1 MKILKALKVLAVSAA
16 LMVAMA
22 VPAFAE
28 PPPTAAETVQTDILA
43 EATPYFTIL
52 VAIVVAL
59 FGLTLLV
66 ALAKKAAAMA
76 RGGLRR
82 G

>member
-1 MKILKALKVLAVSAA
+1 MKILKAFKVLAFSAA
-16 LMVAMA
+16 LMVLMA
-22 VPAFAE
+22 VPAFAQTT
-28 PPPTAAETVQTDILA
+28 PAEDVQADVIA

-76 RGGLRR
+76 KGGLRR